1 MDFLLVGHTIQKLK
15 EDICAAVEVEIQ
27 NQINEYEISDEAH
40 IAISHSAW
48 GRFYS
53 CAVQYHETGLV
64 PMGLVVCNTSGLMVL
79 IKKDIY
85 SFVRP
90 LETLE
95 HLVLHEGKDNKKKFF
110 HIFFEV
116 STLNWFTKFIK

>member
-1 MDFLLVGHTIQKLK
+1 MDFLLLGHTIQKLK

-95 HLVLHEGKDNKKKFF
+95 HLVLHEGKDNKNIFF
-110 HIFFEV
+110 FSHIFRGV
-116 STLNWFTKFIK
+116 YAKLIH